1 MKDESSAAE
10 DHEGKARV
18 RPIPGSRQ
26 ERHAIPVIEPRGGV
40 LLVDGVLRAGVRAL
54 CLIKSRW

>member
-10 DHEGKARV
+10 DLGMKARV

-40 LLVDGVLRAGVRAL
+40 LVVDGVRAGFRAL
-54 CLIKSRW
+54 YLIKSRW